1 MMRPQKPYLLS
12 STTEVLYFTR
22 MPVESQLDQI

>member
-1 MMRPQKPYLLS
+1 MIRPQKPYLLS

-22 MPVESQLDQI
+22 MPSKIIDQI